1 MLCSVETATDE
12 PRRSRHRLQLLVLAA
27 LLIAGLLG
35 MHSLANGAGATAMS
49 APMASMKH
57 SAPAT
62 PALTAEAAVAPSSST
77 SGSHGMVHGS
87 GGCAGAM
94 SSVSGSTCVPG
105 PTGKSIPVLPAPLA
119 ATLPELGRAPEPVPP
134 LQTPRRLALSHLELS
149 IYRT

>member
-1 MLCSVETATDE
+1 MLCNVETATDE
-12 PRRSRHRLQLLVLAA
+12 PRCSRHRLQLLVLAA

-35 MHSLANGAGATAMS
+35 MHSLANGAAATAMS

-57 SAPAT
+57 SSPAT
-62 PALTAEAAVAPSSST
+62 PGITHAAASISSSSA
-77 SGSHGMVHGS
+77 SGPHGMVHGS

-94 SSVSGSTCVPG
+94 SSGSGATCVPG
-105 PTGKSIPVLPAPLA
+105 PTGKGIPVLPAPLA
-119 ATLPELGRAPEPVPP
+119 ATLPELGPAPEPVPP

>member
-1 MLCSVETATDE
+1 MLCNVETATDE

-49 APMASMKH
+49 VPMASMKH

-62 PALTAEAAVAPSSST
+62 PALTAEAAVPSSST

-94 SSVSGSTCVPG
+94 SSGSGSTCVPG

-119 ATLPELGRAPEPVPP
+119 ATLPELGPAPEPVLL